1 MDRLDSLAIFVAVAE
16 EGSFVSAARRLHR
29 SPAAVTRAVAALEDR
44 LATRLLNRT
53 TRAVALTDAGARYL
67 DRCRRALAE
76 FEALELSAA
85 SERTEPRGLLTVTA
99 PEIFGRLHVL
109 PIAQAFLGAHDA
121 VRISLLLLDRVVS
134 LVDEGIDVGVRIAHL
149 PDSSLRAI
157 HVGDVWRVAC
167 ASPRFLATRGTPK
180 TPKHLGAHD
189 VITVL
194 GASRAG
200 ERWPQAGSR
209 LTVNTM
215 QAALDAAIAGGGV
228 VRVFSYQ
235 AEAYEAAGD
244 LRRVLRDH
252 EPPPI
257 PIHVIHPAGRHLP
270 AKTRLF
276 IDQAVASLR
285 AKFGNT
291 HLSRRDPQGE
301 VGTQRKRR
309 SG

>member
-16 EGSFVSAARRLHR
+16 EGSFVSAARRLRR

-67 DRCRRALAE
+67 DSCRRALSE

-85 SERTEPRGLLTVTA
+85 SERAEPRGLLTVTA

-109 PIAQAFLGAHDA
+109 PIAQAFLGAHEA
-121 VRISLLLLDRVVS
+121 VRVSLLLVDRVVS

-157 HVGDVWRVAC
+157 HVGDVQRVAC
-167 ASPRFLATRGTPK
+167 ASPRYLAARGTPK
-180 TPKHLGAHD
+180 TPKHLAAHD
-189 VITVL
+189 VVTVL
-194 GASRAG
+194 GSAVSG
-200 ERWPQAGSR
+200 ERWPQVISR

-215 QAALDAAIAGGGV
+215 QAALDAAIAGAGI

-235 AEAYEAAGD
+235 AQAYEAAGE

-252 EPPPI
+252 EPSPI
-257 PIHVIHPAGRHLP
+257 PRGAMCPRRRGSSSIRRWHLC
-270 AKTRLF
+270 A
-276 IDQAVASLR
+276 
-285 AKFGNT
+285 
-291 HLSRRDPQGE
+291 
-301 VGTQRKRR
+301 
-309 SG
+309 

>member
-44 LATRLLNRT
+44 LGTRLLNRT
-53 TRAVALTDAGARYL
+53 TRAVALTDAGARFL
-67 DRCRRALAE
+67 DRCRRALGE

-85 SERTEPRGLLTVTA
+85 GEQGELRGLLTVTA

-109 PIAQAFLGAHDA
+109 PIAQAFLAEHGGM
-121 VRISLLLLDRVVS
+121 RLSLLLVDRVVS
-134 LVDEGIDVGVRIAHL
+134 LVDEGVDVGVRIAHL

-157 HVGDVWRVAC
+157 YVGDVRRVAC
-167 ASPRFLATRGTPK
+167 ASPRYLAARGTPK
-180 TPKHLGAHD
+180 TPKDLARHD

-194 GASRAG
+194 GSPVSG
-200 ERWPQAGSR
+200 ERWPRAHSR

-215 QAALDAAIAGGGV
+215 QGALDAAVAGGGI

-244 LRRVLRDH
+244 LRRVLRAH

-257 PIHVIHPAGRHLP
+257 PIHVVHPAGRHLP

-291 HLSRRDPQGE
+291 HLSSGEASSRAPDRDP
-301 VGTQRKRR
+301 R
-309 SG
+309 